1 MKKKIIILVLIA
13 IGASGLTGILPI
25 SISLS
30 PAEKLVLVEG
40 ISNRVISPS
49 ILASGFLAH
58 EEEVMLSSEVI
69 GKVAELFVEEG
80 EPVSAGDL
88 VLRVDDK
95 NFLAGLEQ
103 SEAAVRI
110 NSIDIE
116 RQKVRVENLERQF
129 QRSEALFGRDLIGE
143 EEYESLRNQ
152 LDLARIDY
160 LSSQER
166 LAQSNAQ
173 LDQVLDNLSKTQ
185 IISPIDGVVT
195 SLDIKVG
202 ETAIASSTNIP
213 GSSLMTIANPSSI
226 YTEVLVDEADI
237 ANIRVGQKAE
247 IVAIA
252 YPDEPMQGTVRFIAN
267 TAKIA
272 QGRTGLSFVVK
283 IDIEDPGE
291 VTLRPGM
298 SCRAEIFTQDDRLV
312 TAVPIEAVLFEE
324 DKAENRS
331 DHFIF
336 LNNQGI
342 AKKTKVEVGLS
353 DDEFQELLSEI
364 DSDVDVIVGPNRE
377 LRNLVDGDRIGEL
390 VENDDPE
397 QRGRGNSE
405 LETDMDLISLIDISK
420 HYQMGGQTVK
430 ALDSVTVHI
439 AKNDYLAFIGSS
451 GSGKS
456 TMLNILGCL
465 DRPST
470 GTYHLNGKDVDSLT
484 ENELSEIRNL
494 EIGFI
499 FQSFNLLPRSTA
511 LANVMQ
517 PLVYRNISYKAR
529 KKLALEALQRVG
541 LDSRVSHFPNQLSG
555 GQRQRVAIARALV
568 TEPSILLADEP
579 TGNLDSRTTD
589 EIMILFDELHHDG
602 HTLIIVTHEPEI
614 ADHCKRV
621 VELKDGRIFADSR
634 H

>member
-1 MKKKIIILVLIA
+1 MRPARFPCRLLFEAKSMKKKVIILALIA
-13 IGASGLTGILPI
+13 LGASGLTGILPI

-30 PAEKLVLVEG
+30 SAEKLVLVES
-40 ISNRVISPS
+40 ISNRIISPS

-336 LNNQGI
+336 LNDQGV

-397 QRGRGNSE
+397 QRGRGGRF
-405 LETDMDLISLIDISK
+405 
-420 HYQMGGQTVK
+420 Q
-430 ALDSVTVHI
+430 
-439 AKNDYLAFIGSS
+439 FRIG
-451 GSGKS
+451 
-456 TMLNILGCL
+456 N
-465 DRPST
+465 
-470 GTYHLNGKDVDSLT
+470 
-484 ENELSEIRNL
+484 
-494 EIGFI
+494 
-499 FQSFNLLPRSTA
+499 
-511 LANVMQ
+511 
-517 PLVYRNISYKAR
+517 
-529 KKLALEALQRVG
+529 
-541 LDSRVSHFPNQLSG
+541 
-555 GQRQRVAIARALV
+555 
-568 TEPSILLADEP
+568 
-579 TGNLDSRTTD
+579 
-589 EIMILFDELHHDG
+589 
-602 HTLIIVTHEPEI
+602 
-614 ADHCKRV
+614 
-621 VELKDGRIFADSR
+621 
-634 H
+634 

>member
-1 MKKKIIILVLIA
+1 MPAFRAGLLFEAKAMKKKILILVLIA
-13 IGASGLTGILPI
+13 IGASGLAGILPI

-30 PAEKLVLVEG
+30 PNEKLVLVES
-40 ISNRVISPS
+40 ISNRIISPS

-336 LNNQGI
+336 LNDQGV

-390 VENDDPE
+390 VENDGPE
-397 QRGRGNSE
+397 QRGRGGRF
-405 LETDMDLISLIDISK
+405 
-420 HYQMGGQTVK
+420 Q
-430 ALDSVTVHI
+430 
-439 AKNDYLAFIGSS
+439 FRIG
-451 GSGKS
+451 
-456 TMLNILGCL
+456 N
-465 DRPST
+465 
-470 GTYHLNGKDVDSLT
+470 
-484 ENELSEIRNL
+484 
-494 EIGFI
+494 
-499 FQSFNLLPRSTA
+499 
-511 LANVMQ
+511 
-517 PLVYRNISYKAR
+517 
-529 KKLALEALQRVG
+529 
-541 LDSRVSHFPNQLSG
+541 
-555 GQRQRVAIARALV
+555 
-568 TEPSILLADEP
+568 
-579 TGNLDSRTTD
+579 
-589 EIMILFDELHHDG
+589 
-602 HTLIIVTHEPEI
+602 
-614 ADHCKRV
+614 
-621 VELKDGRIFADSR
+621 
-634 H
+634 

>member
-1 MKKKIIILVLIA
+1 MKKKVLILVLVA
-13 IGASGLTGILPI
+13 IGVSGLTGILPI

-30 PAEKLVLVEG
+30 PAEKLVLVES
-40 ISNRVISPS
+40 ISNRIISPS

-166 LAQSNAQ
+166 LAQSTAQ

-252 YPDEPMQGTVRFIAN
+252 YPDEPMHGTVRFIAN

-283 IDIEDPGE
+283 IDIDDPGE

-336 LNNQGI
+336 LNNQGV

-397 QRGRGNSE
+397 QRGRGGSF
-405 LETDMDLISLIDISK
+405 
-420 HYQMGGQTVK
+420 Q
-430 ALDSVTVHI
+430 
-439 AKNDYLAFIGSS
+439 FRIG
-451 GSGKS
+451 
-456 TMLNILGCL
+456 N
-465 DRPST
+465 
-470 GTYHLNGKDVDSLT
+470 
-484 ENELSEIRNL
+484 
-494 EIGFI
+494 
-499 FQSFNLLPRSTA
+499 
-511 LANVMQ
+511 
-517 PLVYRNISYKAR
+517 
-529 KKLALEALQRVG
+529 
-541 LDSRVSHFPNQLSG
+541 
-555 GQRQRVAIARALV
+555 
-568 TEPSILLADEP
+568 
-579 TGNLDSRTTD
+579 
-589 EIMILFDELHHDG
+589 
-602 HTLIIVTHEPEI
+602 
-614 ADHCKRV
+614 
-621 VELKDGRIFADSR
+621 
-634 H
+634 

>member
-30 PAEKLVLVEG
+30 PNEKLVLVES
-40 ISNRVISPS
+40 ISNRIISPS

-336 LNNQGI
+336 LNDQGV

-390 VENDDPE
+390 VENDGPE
-397 QRGRGNSE
+397 QRGRGGRF
-405 LETDMDLISLIDISK
+405 
-420 HYQMGGQTVK
+420 Q
-430 ALDSVTVHI
+430 
-439 AKNDYLAFIGSS
+439 FRIG
-451 GSGKS
+451 
-456 TMLNILGCL
+456 N
-465 DRPST
+465 
-470 GTYHLNGKDVDSLT
+470 
-484 ENELSEIRNL
+484 
-494 EIGFI
+494 
-499 FQSFNLLPRSTA
+499 
-511 LANVMQ
+511 
-517 PLVYRNISYKAR
+517 
-529 KKLALEALQRVG
+529 
-541 LDSRVSHFPNQLSG
+541 
-555 GQRQRVAIARALV
+555 
-568 TEPSILLADEP
+568 
-579 TGNLDSRTTD
+579 
-589 EIMILFDELHHDG
+589 
-602 HTLIIVTHEPEI
+602 
-614 ADHCKRV
+614 
-621 VELKDGRIFADSR
+621 
-634 H
+634 

>member
-1 MKKKIIILVLIA
+1 MPTFRAGLLFEAKAMKNKILILVLIA
-13 IGASGLTGILPI
+13 IGASGLAGILPI

-30 PAEKLVLVEG
+30 PTEKLVLVES
-40 ISNRVISPS
+40 ISNRIISPS

-336 LNNQGI
+336 LNDQGV

-397 QRGRGNSE
+397 QRGRGGRF
-405 LETDMDLISLIDISK
+405 
-420 HYQMGGQTVK
+420 Q
-430 ALDSVTVHI
+430 
-439 AKNDYLAFIGSS
+439 FRIG
-451 GSGKS
+451 
-456 TMLNILGCL
+456 N
-465 DRPST
+465 
-470 GTYHLNGKDVDSLT
+470 
-484 ENELSEIRNL
+484 
-494 EIGFI
+494 
-499 FQSFNLLPRSTA
+499 
-511 LANVMQ
+511 
-517 PLVYRNISYKAR
+517 
-529 KKLALEALQRVG
+529 
-541 LDSRVSHFPNQLSG
+541 
-555 GQRQRVAIARALV
+555 
-568 TEPSILLADEP
+568 
-579 TGNLDSRTTD
+579 
-589 EIMILFDELHHDG
+589 
-602 HTLIIVTHEPEI
+602 
-614 ADHCKRV
+614 
-621 VELKDGRIFADSR
+621 
-634 H
+634 

>member
-312 TAVPIEAVLFEE
+312 TAVPIEAVVFEE

-336 LNNQGI
+336 LNNQGV

-390 VENDDPE
+390 VEDGDPE
-397 QRGRGNSE
+397 ERGRGGRF
-405 LETDMDLISLIDISK
+405 
-420 HYQMGGQTVK
+420 Q
-430 ALDSVTVHI
+430 
-439 AKNDYLAFIGSS
+439 FRIG
-451 GSGKS
+451 
-456 TMLNILGCL
+456 N
-465 DRPST
+465 
-470 GTYHLNGKDVDSLT
+470 
-484 ENELSEIRNL
+484 
-494 EIGFI
+494 
-499 FQSFNLLPRSTA
+499 
-511 LANVMQ
+511 
-517 PLVYRNISYKAR
+517 
-529 KKLALEALQRVG
+529 
-541 LDSRVSHFPNQLSG
+541 
-555 GQRQRVAIARALV
+555 
-568 TEPSILLADEP
+568 
-579 TGNLDSRTTD
+579 
-589 EIMILFDELHHDG
+589 
-602 HTLIIVTHEPEI
+602 
-614 ADHCKRV
+614 
-621 VELKDGRIFADSR
+621 
-634 H
+634 